1 MTSSIKSFKS
11 GYFSKDLDLGVF
23 RELFQQF
30 MESSRI
36 RLDRVSFD
44 IAHRKHKEIDHSREN
59 DLEIEIYNELS
70 FNFLQLNMKE

>member
-1 MTSSIKSFKS
+1 MKSYRS
-11 GYFSKDLDLGVF
+11 AQGSKDLDLGVF

-36 RLDRVSFD
+36 RLESICYD
-44 IAHRKHKEIDHSREN
+44 IGYRKHREINHNREH

-70 FNFLQLNMKE
+70 FNFLQLNMK